1 LLHMDGYFVCGMESK
16 QVAADFQRDA
26 SGDLASE
33 TWRSAFGVKSPAT
46 LLKRAAAVKQ
56 YFNCHW
62 HEMIGFDCDPL
73 PLREAQV
80 WDYCMWL
87 RETRQHS
94 SRGYT
99 TPSSFLE
106 TVRFMKFTLGLVAT
120 EEILQSKRL
129 LGFAAIEK
137 RRKWPTVQSPP
148 MELEHLQRLHSI
160 VETGSCTI
168 DRLGAAVLL

>member
-1 LLHMDGYFVCGMESK
+1 MEWKASSVGL

-33 TWRSAFGVKSPAT
+33 TLRSAFGVKSPAT

-56 YFNCHW
+56 YFNWHW

-80 WDYCMWL
+80 WDYFMWL

-94 SRGYT
+94 
-99 TPSSFLE
+99 
-106 TVRFMKFTLGLVAT
+106 
-120 EEILQSKRL
+120 
-129 LGFAAIEK
+129 
-137 RRKWPTVQSPP
+137 
-148 MELEHLQRLHSI
+148 
-160 VETGSCTI
+160 
-168 DRLGAAVLL
+168 